1 MDDRNNSNRGP
12 RRNLQGGRGQ
22 ERTHQHQ
29 PIDYWEDIK
38 NILDRDRD
46 VGRRHLSFRIG
57 MQRPVFVDGTMGY
70 YRLNTFIDIDGRYIQ
85 LSTSA
90 LAAMANYF
98 HYNRDRIL
106 NAIDEVRN
114 MNARIDKATEEREA
128 RRNQNG
134 RDDRDATDR
143 FKGLDDE
150 DERPED
156 DGEEPVVEEDYEEVT
171 VVNEE
176 KSGDGSDGVPE
187 SGPSPDGQPRRVRR
201 VRTD

>member
-12 RRNLQGGRGQ
+12 RRNLQGGCGR

-98 HYNRDRIL
+98 HYNRNRIL

-128 RRNQNG
+128 RRSQNG
-134 RDDRDATDR
+134 RDDRDDPDR

-176 KSGDGSDGVPE
+176 ESKGESGDAQ
-187 SGPSPDGQPRRVRR
+187 GPSPDGQPRRVRR
-201 VRTD
+201 VRAD